1 MDPQHTSWARQFMTL
16 GTSTGEV
23 IFHKNMIFTFSTQ
36 SLLNQFFLEY
46 VFFFFKHHYKKRK
59 CLNSQEFIYC

>member
-1 MDPQHTSWARQFMTL
+1 MDPQHTSRARQFMTL

-36 SLLNQFFLEY
+36 SLLTQFFLEY
-46 VFFFFKHHYKKRK
+46 VFFF
-59 CLNSQEFIYC
+59 